1 MHAHFS
7 TIDEV
12 TDVKIGKD
20 EKGKSRG
27 FAFVGFKSKATAK
40 KAQHKFGNTYMGASK
55 IRVDLARLKG
65 EEENVQRDS
74 TRERSRDM
82 EKKKK
87 NDEKVEVF

>member
-1 MHAHFS
+1 MHSHFN

-20 EKGKSRG
+20 DKGKSRG
-27 FAFVGFKSKATAK
+27 FAFVGFKSKGTAK

-65 EEENVQRDS
+65 EEENVQRDQ

-87 NDEKVEVF
+87 NDEKIEVF